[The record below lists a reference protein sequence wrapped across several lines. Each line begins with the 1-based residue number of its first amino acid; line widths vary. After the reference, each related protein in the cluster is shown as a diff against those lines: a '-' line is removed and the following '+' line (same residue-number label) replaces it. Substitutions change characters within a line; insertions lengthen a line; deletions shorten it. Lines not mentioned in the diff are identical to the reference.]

1 MNDGNERER
10 KIKVVDR
17 RWFDESG
24 EVRPDRPAPRPEPV
38 VETPPEPTPEPP
50 ERRSEAPKT
59 SAETPPAAAAGAQP
73 ATSPLFVE
81 LVATLGQQAEMLM
94 TGVSGYPKQ
103 PEQAKRM
110 IDYLGVLESKTRGN
124 LSAEEEQILSN
135 VLFQL
140 RSLYVQASR

>member
-1 MNDGNERER
+1 
-10 KIKVVDR
+10 
-17 RWFDESG
+17 
-24 EVRPDRPAPRPEPV
+24 
-38 VETPPEPTPEPP
+38 
-50 ERRSEAPKT
+50 
-59 SAETPPAAAAGAQP
+59 
-73 ATSPLFVE
+73 
-81 LVATLGQQAEMLM
+81 MLM
-94 TGVSGYPKQ
+94 TGVPGYPKQ